1 MKKAL
6 TWITLVSVIAAC
18 IAAIPFTASAAWDG
32 ATATP
37 FEGEGTS
44 EKPYLIASAE
54 NLRSLQEQVAA
65 GDDFEGMYFTQTADI
80 DLGGKEWTPIG
91 SSATPFCGV
100 YDGLGHKITGLSIT
114 KEVNAIGLFGYIES
128 SWASEAGI
136 MNLTVEGE
144 FVFEKLTTNPGL
156 GGVVGW
162 VYKDAD
168 NGYKRCQ
175 LINITSNVNITVVEA
190 TNQPRM
196 GGVFGYVFEGEVT
209 NVVNN
214 GTITYTGSANSRVGG
229 VVGQS
234 NRTTFTSCVNN
245 GSMLINMTGTAT
257 AHVGGI
263 CSMTTYKTID
273 VYTIYDNCVN
283 NGAITVE
290 TADGKI
296 YLGGITGATYSSG
309 KPLYL
314 EVKNCLN
321 TAAISGR
328 VNSEGGKNIFIGGIS
343 AYSENTYSSV
353 VDCVNNSTDVTG
365 ETKATGCV
373 GGIVGKFTADET
385 MFIKDCLSLSETI
398 SGEQAATETGCEVS
412 ALAAQ
417 INPKIDAIKAKLGS
431 VEGAQI
437 NGFPGAAE
445 VTTEEITTAA
455 EPEVTT
461 AEQIE
466 VETNPQTDPETTTK
480 AAEPEVTTK
489 APEPEKKG
497 CGSVTASALAVLAL
511 IGSAA
516 VIGRKHN

>member
-1 MKKAL
+1 MKKTFAWIMAAVMTLACLAL
-6 TWITLVSVIAAC
+6 
-18 IAAIPFTASAAWDG
+18 IPFSASAEWDG
-32 ATATP
+32 TTATP

-44 EKPYLIASAE
+44 ANPFIIATAE
-54 NLRSLQEQVAA
+54 NLKSLQEQVAA
-65 GDDFEGMYFTQTADI
+65 GDDFSGAYFTQTADI

-91 SSATPFCGV
+91 TSGTPFCGV
-100 YDGLGHKITGLSIT
+100 YDGLGHKISGISIT

-128 SWASEAGI
+128 TWADEAGI
-136 MNLTVEGE
+136 MNLTIEGE
-144 FVFEKLTTNPGL
+144 YVFEKLTTAPGL
-156 GGVVGW
+156 GGLVGW
-162 VYKDAD
+162 VYKDAE
-168 NGYKRCQ
+168 NGFKSCRI
-175 LINITSNVNITVVEA
+175 INITSNVNITVVEA

-196 GGVFGYVFEGEVT
+196 GGVFGYVFEGVVT

-214 GTITYTGSANSRVGG
+214 GSITYTGSANSRVGG

-234 NRTTFTSCVNN
+234 NRTTFTGCVNN

-263 CSMTTYKTID
+263 CSMTTYKTVD
-273 VYTIYDNCVN
+273 VYTVYDNCVN

-309 KPLYL
+309 TPLYL

-321 TAAISGR
+321 NGAISGK
-328 VNSEGGKNIFIGGIS
+328 VLSEGGKDIFIGGIS
-343 AYSENTYSSV
+343 AYSQNTYSSV
-353 VDCVNNSTDVTG
+353 VDCVNNSTEVTG
-365 ETKATGCV
+365 DTKATGRV
-373 GGIVGKFTADET
+373 GGIVGKFTADDT

-417 INPKIDAIKAKLGS
+417 INPKIDAINARLVK
-431 VEGAQI
+431 VEDAVI
-437 NGFPGAAE
+437 DGFPGAEEA
-445 VTTEEITTAA
+445 TTEEVTTAA

-461 AEQIE
+461 AEETE
-466 VETNPQTDPETTTK
+466 VQTDAQNYPETTTK
-480 AAEPEVTTK
+480 ASEPEVTTK
-489 APEPEKKG
+489 APEPAKKG
-497 CGSVTASALAVLAL
+497 CGSVTVSALAVLL
-511 IGSAA
+511 IVGSAA